1 MSKKWTEIIINDL
14 SYNTLS
20 KIFDGKILYDT
31 NKIIIKQKR
40 FTTEEIEKALY
51 EQTQYLAKVYSL
63 NQEDLEEESECLNNR
78 GAVIDLLSNML
89 GDDYEDKDASTAI
102 QEMLLFKQMELYGL
116 RKLVFN
122 SYKNNRSRYFNVNAR
137 IETKFID

>member
-14 SYNTLS
+14 SYNTLI

-78 GAVIDLLSNML
+78 GAVIDLLSDML